1 MGLFT
6 SLVGVMG
13 LLILLVAFIFN
24 VRKKTRYKITLY
36 YLMQLIGSGLL
47 FVYAYLTA
55 SQIFF
60 ILEGVWG
67 LVAAYFLYENVF
79 DSKYK
84 NKSKV
89 KIKFENKKRKSK
101 K

>member
-13 LLILLVAFIFN
+13 LVILLVAFIFN

-67 LVAAYFLYENVF
+67 MVALYFLYENICVP
-79 DSKYK
+79 KRVMGGK
-84 NKSKV
+84 L
-89 KIKFENKKRKSK
+89 KIKSRNK
-101 K
+101 